1 MVSLPGDPFVMRCH
15 GPSGRL
21 HVPVESAARGPA
33 KRPLMSPRILSL
45 IPAHNEEKIVGAA
58 VAALRDQTR
67 PPDRIV
73 VVADNCTDC
82 TIPLA
87 RDLGAEVFETV
98 DNVHKKAGALN
109 QALTHYLAD
118 LDDDDFVFIQD
129 ADSVIFTDFLR
140 NAQAWFSR
148 RSNLGALGGTFRALP
163 ADPGAGRWE
172 RLLWRVQD
180 NEYARYQRDVERL
193 KGKALVV
200 TGTAALFKVGT
211 LRRVKAERGRALP
224 FGSGEFYDTQV
235 LTEDNEISFAIMHLG
250 YDILAPH
257 DCLLKTDAMP
267 SLRELYNQ
275 RLRWKR
281 GAVENCVQYGL
292 TRITL
297 PYWGR
302 QVITMAGVIVT
313 ALYLASLVWAAF
325 AGGIHVHPFW
335 LMVTGIFVLERFITV
350 SKKGIGEQLLAATMW
365 EIPFEMFLQAVHA
378 DAYIRALTK
387 RQKAW

>member
-1 MVSLPGDPFVMRCH
+1 M
-15 GPSGRL
+15 
-21 HVPVESAARGPA
+21 
-33 KRPLMSPRILSL
+33 
-45 IPAHNEEKIVGAA
+45 
-58 VAALRDQTR
+58 
-67 PPDRIV
+67 
-73 VVADNCTDC
+73 
-82 TIPLA
+82 
-87 RDLGAEVFETV
+87 
-98 DNVHKKAGALN
+98 
-109 QALTHYLAD
+109 
-118 LDDDDFVFIQD
+118 
-129 ADSVIFTDFLR
+129 
-140 NAQAWFSR
+140 
-148 RSNLGALGGTFRALP
+148 
-163 ADPGAGRWE
+163 
-172 RLLWRVQD
+172 
-180 NEYARYQRDVERL
+180 
-193 KGKALVV
+193 
-200 TGTAALFKVGT
+200 
-211 LRRVKAERGRALP
+211 
-224 FGSGEFYDTQV
+224 